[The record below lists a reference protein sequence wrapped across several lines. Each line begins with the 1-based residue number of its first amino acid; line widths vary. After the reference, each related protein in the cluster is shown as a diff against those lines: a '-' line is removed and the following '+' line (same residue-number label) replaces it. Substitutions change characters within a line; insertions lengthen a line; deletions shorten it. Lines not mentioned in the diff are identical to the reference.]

1 MKRVRYFDGMLLST
15 ADFQT
20 EQQYLREKRK
30 MHNRC
35 LHGYGVACGLEVSLS
50 RGVMRINSGL
60 ALSCTGDEIVVDE
73 RIEVPLPETKNSA
86 YLTICFRERDIDPI
100 PAGDGFENSRTEET
114 YEISFQPHDPCH
126 GHARAKSARSRALGC
141 GKGHAIA
148 LAKLSHGR
156 EGWRI
161 DHEFQPPRAVTLTR

>member
-15 ADFQT
+15 ADFQA

-35 LHGYGVACGLEVSLS
+35 LHGYGVACGLDVSLL
-50 RGVMRINSGL
+50 RGVIRVNAGL

-73 RIEVPLPETKNSA
+73 RIELPLPETRNNA
-86 YLTICFRERDIDPI
+86 YLTICFQEREADPV
-100 PAGDGFENSRTEET
+100 PADAGFENSRTEET
-114 YEISFQPHDPCH
+114 YEISFRAHDPCH
-126 GHARAKSARSRALGC
+126 DHTRVKSGKSRALTC
-141 GKGHAIA
+141 GKPHAIA

-161 DHEFQPPRAVTLTR
+161 DHEFQPPRVATLTR